1 MPLSIPLCARLPLN
15 LTLRPIL
22 INSATMTKSFTI
34 RDWCGVA
41 VGVLCALIPLLIFKS
56 GDMTPFWTVVLLGPP
71 LVFLVAPKRPI
82 LAWQVP
88 MITAAVFTA
97 LTSREPWEPRYSK
110 GQLGVA
116 LLVWVMCSLLSLP
129 WAIVFAHRTERAR
142 EQPNTKP
149 STPGSYVGLG
159 LLVFLACALVILGLI
174 LSFLMQ
180 DSTDPRDS
188 AAPFESFLMV
198 TLGVGIALAA
208 CRIAAKLGAS
218 KGVEHVLGLAFSYF
232 GIPGFI
238 GLIFTLWEKP
248 KSATRLPS
256 AGTFWFGVDV
266 LEIVA
271 VLVWLLARGRQ
282 TRQSSV
288 TARNPE

>member
-1 MPLSIPLCARLPLN
+1 
-15 LTLRPIL
+15 
-22 INSATMTKSFTI
+22 MTKSFSV
-34 RDWCGVA
+34 RDWCGIF
-41 VGVLCALIPLLIFKS
+41 VGVICGLIPQLIFKS
-56 GDMTPFWTVVLLGPP
+56 EDMTPFWTTILLGPP
-71 LVFLVAPKRPI
+71 LVFLVCPRRPI
-82 LAWQVP
+82 LAWQIP
-88 MITAAVFTA
+88 MITAAVFAA

-116 LLVWVMCSLLSLP
+116 LLTWVMCSLLSLP
-129 WAIVFAHRTERAR
+129 WAIVFAHRAERTR

-149 STPGSYVGLG
+149 STPASYVGLG

-180 DSTDPRDS
+180 DSTNPRDS

-248 KSATRLPS
+248 KSATGLPS
-256 AGTFWFGVDV
+256 DGTFWFGVAV

-271 VLVWLLARGRQ
+271 VLVWLLAKDRRAKKAV
-282 TRQSSV
+282 V
-288 TARNPE
+288 TVRNPD

>member
-1 MPLSIPLCARLPLN
+1 M
-15 LTLRPIL
+15 
-22 INSATMTKSFTI
+22 SFSI
-34 RDWCGVA
+34 RDWCGIA
-41 VGVLCALIPLLIFKS
+41 VGVICALVPQLIFRS
-56 GDMTPFWTVVLLGPP
+56 GDMAPFWATILLGPP
-71 LVFLVAPKRPI
+71 LVFLVSPKRPI

-88 MITAAVFTA
+88 IVTAAVFAA
-97 LTSREPWEPRYSK
+97 LTSREAWEPRFSK

-116 LLVWVMCSLLSLP
+116 LLTWVMCSLLSLP
-129 WAIVFAHRTERAR
+129 WAIVFTHRAERTR

-149 STPGSYVGLG
+149 STPASYIGLG

-174 LSFLMQ
+174 FSFLMQ
-180 DSTDPRDS
+180 DSTNPRDS

-198 TLGVGIALAA
+198 TFGVGIALAA

-248 KSATRLPS
+248 KSATGLPS
-256 AGTFWFGVDV
+256 AGAFWFGVAV

-271 VLVWLLARGRQ
+271 VLVWLLAKDRRA
-282 TRQSSV
+282 RKPSV
-288 TARNPE
+288 TVHNLD